1 MKIKQNNDA
10 SLKVISVLVATV
22 LITSCAQPTSST
34 NALRAAVVP
43 PKPLP
48 PIEELTV
55 LEKDVLGYCQDRAV
69 DVGFYKGHVSVARC
83 FHNMRARTKS
93 IGKGTPYTI
102 GSGSGVVVNDAGDTL
117 TAYHVVV
124 GCQRVHVSATGFEAD
139 AAIVAKDAMLDLAV
153 LRTTSAVKTYARV
166 KAETIALGEPAI
178 AMGFP
183 LSGVLSSGTTVTSG
197 IVNAKAGM
205 KDDGRMFQFSA
216 PVQPG
221 NSGGPI
227 FDQSGN
233 VMGIVLSSLN
243 ALTFLITSGSTP
255 QNVGF
260 AIKNDRI
267 NTFLTANNIK
277 TSPGKNGERLNE
289 AQIAERGGLN
299 VTRIT
304 CMH

>member
-1 MKIKQNNDA
+1 MKIKQNNDT
-10 SLKVISVLVATV
+10 SLKVIAALVTTV
-22 LITSCAQPTSST
+22 LITSCAQPTGSPNT
-34 NALRAAVVP
+34 LRPAVVP

-48 PIEELTV
+48 SIEELTV
-55 LEKDVLGYCQDRAV
+55 LEKDVLSYCQDRAV

-83 FHNMRARTKS
+83 FHNLRARTKS

-102 GSGSGVVVNDAGDTL
+102 GSGSGIVVNEMGDTL

-124 GCQRVHVSATGFEAD
+124 GCQRVHVSANTFEAD
-139 AAIVAKDAMLDLAV
+139 ASIVAKDAMLDLAV
-153 LRTTSAVKTYARV
+153 LRTISSVKTYARV

-221 NSGGPI
+221 NSGGPV
-227 FDQSGN
+227 FDQNGN
-233 VMGIVLSSLN
+233 VMGIVVSSLN
-243 ALTFLITSGSTP
+243 ALAFLLTSGSSP

-267 NTFLTANNIK
+267 STFLSSNNIK
-277 TSPGKNGERLNE
+277 TSPGKNGDRQNE
-289 AQIAERGGLN
+289 AQIAERSGVN
-299 VTRIT
+299 VTKIT